1 MKRKLVA
8 LIVAIMMIGSCM
20 GAFAITP
27 NVNDGVTLCYDNGDL
42 ALIEAGIAQ
51 YYPTEQKM
59 VGYTIKDGGIYMIVE
74 ETTYALDPADNVAY
88 MYAASDLYLTFYA
101 SKSQADLQAFL
112 ASVVISSTDTKLVTV
127 DADRVIDKNIEEL
140 LAKYPGY
147 EVKYEFKDKDGNVTA
162 VLIGK
167 DTDKGTVYVYAT
179 LSASTVDQAPAGQ
192 PTTGPDAFDLDYLQ
206 YDDSVISAFAF
217 KPEVFGNGIT
227 FSHKNAKSLFSMTV
241 VYDSK
246 VVIQLRDQEGRLYPV
261 SGASYNAADNGYVT
275 TMKAGESKT
284 FGWYGTDGAGYHK
297 AGTLA
302 KPADIWLDLNV
313 TVSTQAKDL
322 AGVALMSGRADMRF
336 DYKVSHGDAAHNG
349 NYSGNSGSTSPK
361 TGDARMAYLTLA
373 SLVVLAGVA
382 VVITRKLRTNA

>member
-20 GAFAITP
+20 GAFAVTP
-27 NVNDGVTLCYDNGDL
+27 NVNDGVTPCYDNDDL
-42 ALIEAGIAQ
+42 AIIAAGLAQ
-51 YYPTEQKM
+51 YYPTEQEM
-59 VGYTIKDGGIYMIVE
+59 VGYTIKDGGIYMIME
-74 ETTYALDPADNVAY
+74 ETTYALDPADQVWY
-88 MYAASDLYLTFYA
+88 MYAASDLFLKYDA
-101 SKSQADLQAFL
+101 SKTQADLQAFL
-112 ASVVISSTDTKLVTV
+112 ASVVISSTNTKLVEV
-127 DADRVIDKNIEEL
+127 NADKVIAKNIEEL
-140 LAKYPGY
+140 LAQYPGY
-147 EVKYEFKDKDGNVTA
+147 SEAYRFTDSNKNVTA
-162 VLIGK
+162 VLLYNATTGA
-167 DTDKGTVYVYAT
+167 YVYAT
-179 LSASTVDQAPAGQ
+179 LSASTVNPDPEGQ
-192 PTTGPDAFDLDYLQ
+192 PTTGPDAFELDYLQ

-261 SGASYNAADNGYVT
+261 SG
-275 TMKAGESKT
+275 ESKT

-322 AGVALMSGRADMRF
+322 DGVALMSGRADMRF
-336 DYKVSHGDAAHNG
+336 DYIVKHGDAAHNG
-349 NYSGNSGSTSPK
+349 NYSGNSNSPK

>member
-8 LIVAIMMIGSCM
+8 LIVAIMMIGSCV
-20 GAFAITP
+20 GAFALTH
-27 NVNDGVTLCYDNGDL
+27 DDKYDADDIAIIN
-42 ALIEAGIAQ
+42 AGIAQ
-51 YYPTEQKM
+51 YYPAEQKM
-59 VGYTIKDGGIYMIVE
+59 LGYVIKDGGIWMIVE
-74 ETTYALDPADNVAY
+74 ETPYVYKDGAGVAEGQPA
-88 MYAASDLYLTFYA
+88 SKLYQDYYD
-101 SKSQADLQAFL
+101 SKSQADLQLFL
-112 ASVVISSTDTKLVTV
+112 ASVMELSKTAKTEFVNVNATEVIGNSI
-127 DADRVIDKNIEEL
+127 AEL
-140 LAKYPGY
+140 EAKYPGY
-147 EVKYEFKDKDGNVTA
+147 SKVYEFKDKDGNVIA
-162 VLIGK
+162 VLLSNGK
-167 DTDKGTVYVYAT
+167 DYVYGK

-192 PTTGPDAFDLDYLQ
+192 PTTGPDAFDLDYLR

-217 KPEVFGNGIT
+217 KPEVFGNGVT

-302 KPADIWLDLNV
+302 KPADIWLNLEV
-313 TVSTQAKDL
+313 AVSTQAKDL
-322 AGVALMSGRADMRF
+322 SGVALMSGTAAMRF
-336 DYKVSHGDAAHNG
+336 DYKVSHGDDAHNG

>member
-8 LIVAIMMIGSCM
+8 LIVAIMMVGSCV
-20 GAFAITP
+20 GAFAI
-27 NVNDGVTLCYDNGDL
+27 DGNGTYEQKDITAIENAL
-42 ALIEAGIAQ
+42 AT
-51 YYPTEQKM
+51 YYPAEQ
-59 VGYTIKDGGIYMIVE
+59 VIEGYTIKDGGLWMIVKL
-74 ETTYALDPADNVAY
+74 TTYSLRNSVAVGEPADADYVKYDNDRTE
-88 MYAASDLYLTFYA
+88 ASML
-101 SKSQADLQAFL
+101 AFL
-112 ASVVISSTDTKLVTV
+112 EKVVKEKTTTEAVAVGATE
-127 DADRVIDKNIEEL
+127 VIAKNIEEL

-147 EVKYEFKDKDGNVTA
+147 SKVYEFKDKDGNVTA
-162 VLIGK
+162 VLLSNGK
-167 DTDKGTVYVYAT
+167 DYVYGK

>member
-1 MKRKLVA
+1 ML
-8 LIVAIMMIGSCM
+8 
-20 GAFAITP
+20 
-27 NVNDGVTLCYDNGDL
+27 
-42 ALIEAGIAQ
+42 
-51 YYPTEQKM
+51 
-59 VGYTIKDGGIYMIVE
+59 
-74 ETTYALDPADNVAY
+74 
-88 MYAASDLYLTFYA
+88 
-101 SKSQADLQAFL
+101 
-112 ASVVISSTDTKLVTV
+112 
-127 DADRVIDKNIEEL
+127 
-140 LAKYPGY
+140 
-147 EVKYEFKDKDGNVTA
+147 A
-162 VLIGK
+162 VLLYNGK
-167 DTDKGTVYVYAT
+167 DYVYGK

-261 SGASYNAADNGYVT
+261 SGASYNAADNCYVT

-336 DYKVSHGDAAHNG
+336 DYKVSHGDNAHNG

>member
-8 LIVAIMMIGSCM
+8 LIVAIMMIGSCV
-20 GAFAITP
+20 GAFAI
-27 NVNDGVTLCYDNGDL
+27 DRRDNYEQKDITAIENAL
-42 ALIEAGIAQ
+42 AT
-51 YYPTEQKM
+51 YYPAEQ
-59 VGYTIKDGGIYMIVE
+59 VIEGYTIKDGGLWMIVKL
-74 ETTYALDPADNVAY
+74 TTYSLRNSVAVGEPADADYVKYDNDRTE
-88 MYAASDLYLTFYA
+88 ASML
-101 SKSQADLQAFL
+101 AFL
-112 ASVVISSTDTKLVTV
+112 EKVVKEKTTTEAVAV
-127 DADRVIDKNIEEL
+127 DADRVIEKNIDEL

-147 EVKYEFKDKDGNVTA
+147 SKVYEFKDSAGNVTA
-162 VLIGK
+162 VLLSNNATPPK
-167 DTDKGTVYVYAT
+167 YVYAT

-336 DYKVSHGDAAHNG
+336 DYIVSHGDNAHNG

>member
-8 LIVAIMMIGSCM
+8 LIVAIMMIGSCV
-20 GAFAITP
+20 GAFAI
-27 NVNDGVTLCYDNGDL
+27 DGSGTYEQKDITAIENAL
-42 ALIEAGIAQ
+42 AT
-51 YYPTEQKM
+51 YYPAEQ
-59 VGYTIKDGGIYMIVE
+59 VIEGYTIKDGGLWMIVKL
-74 ETTYALDPADNVAY
+74 TTYSLRNSVAVGEPADADYVKYDNDRTE
-88 MYAASDLYLTFYA
+88 ASML
-101 SKSQADLQAFL
+101 AFL
-112 ASVVISSTDTKLVTV
+112 EKVVKEKTTTEAVAVGATE
-127 DADRVIDKNIEEL
+127 VIAKNIEEL

-147 EVKYEFKDKDGNVTA
+147 SKVYEFKDKDGNVLA
-162 VLIGK
+162 VLLN
-167 DTDKGTVYVYAT
+167 KGNDYVYGK
-179 LSASTVDQAPAGQ
+179 LSASTVDQPPAGQ

-336 DYKVSHGDAAHNG
+336 DYKVSHGDNAHNG

>member
-8 LIVAIMMIGSCM
+8 LIVAIMMIGSCV
-20 GAFAITP
+20 GAFAI
-27 NVNDGVTLCYDNGDL
+27 DGSGNY
-42 ALIEAGIAQ
+42 EADDIAVIKNAFAAN
-51 YYPTEQKM
+51 YSTEQ
-59 VGYTIKDGGIYMIVE
+59 VIQGYTIKDGGLWMIVTVTE
-74 ETTYALDPADNVAY
+74 YSLPGKVAEGKKADAAY
-88 MYAASDLYLTFYA
+88 EKY
-101 SKSQADLQAFL
+101 
-112 ASVVISSTDTKLVTV
+112 
-127 DADRVIDKNIEEL
+127 DADRTNASMLEFLKKVVQVETTTEAVAVGATEVIAKNVEEL

-147 EVKYEFKDKDGNVTA
+147 HEAYRFTDDDGNVLA
-162 VLIGK
+162 VLLYNGK
-167 DTDKGTVYVYAT
+167 DYVYGK

>member
-20 GAFAITP
+20 GAFAMGTNP
-27 NVNDGVTLCYDNGDL
+27 NGMDYYDADDMKVI
-42 ALIEAGIAQ
+42 AAGIAQ
-51 YYPTEQKM
+51 YYPVEQEM
-59 VGYTIKDGGIYMIVE
+59 AGYTIKDGGIYMILE
-74 ETTYALDPADNVAY
+74 ETTYALDPAKNVKEWNP
-88 MYAASDLYLTFYA
+88 ASDLYKTYYA

-112 ASVVISSTDTKLVTV
+112 ASVVISSTNTKLVTV
-127 DADRVIDKNIEEL
+127 NADKVIAKNIEEL

-147 EVKYEFKDKDGNVTA
+147 TEAYRFLDSNNNVIA
-162 VLIGK
+162 VLLHNATTGA
-167 DTDKGTVYVYAT
+167 YVYAT

-261 SGASYNAADNGYVT
+261 SGASYKAADNGYVT

-302 KPADIWLDLNV
+302 NPADIWLDLNV

-322 AGVALMSGRADMRF
+322 DGVALMSGRADMRF
-336 DYKVSHGDAAHNG
+336 DYKVSHGDAAHDG